1 MHLGTVRIEATTI
14 LTTCIELVRLIQ
26 YQLNYLTAARLSLME
41 SYAALQRKDIFFFFA
56 WFRSSLRATRG
67 HAEQKRRAA
76 SRGPHDPSDCRG
88 PQSSHIQRFGKSP
101 YGRYSHVKLGF
112 LAAVTYYLQRSAN
125 ADRKVVTG
133 LLLFAGY
140 SRLLEQPPSGPKASE
155 LKPIT
160 TTGKASGLN
169 TRLLLSWGQDFHLL
183 MFCIL
188 CAIY

>member
-1 MHLGTVRIEATTI
+1 MHRIGEINSVPTK
-14 LTTCIELVRLIQ
+14 
-26 YQLNYLTAARLSLME
+26 LSYCSSSEPHGKLCRFAE
-41 SYAALQRKDIFFFFA
+41 KGYFFFLCMISLVFESDT
-56 WFRSSLRATRG
+56 RSRRA
-67 HAEQKRRAA
+67 KRRAA

-88 PQSSHIQRFGKSP
+88 PQSSHIQRLGKSP

>member
-1 MHLGTVRIEATTI
+1 MHQIGEINSVPTKLSYCSSSEPHGKLCSFAKEGYFFLCMIS
-14 LTTCIELVRLIQ
+14 LVF
-26 YQLNYLTAARLSLME
+26 E
-41 SYAALQRKDIFFFFA
+41 SDT
-56 WFRSSLRATRG
+56 RS
-67 HAEQKRRAA
+67 RRAEA
-76 SRGPHDPSDCRG
+76 PHSLAGSGRPLWLTG
-88 PQSSHIQRFGKSP
+88 PQSSHIQRLGKSP

-112 LAAVTYYLQRSAN
+112 LAAVTYYLQCSAN

-133 LLLFAGY
+133 LLLLASY
-140 SRLLEQPPSGPKASE
+140 SRLLEQPPSGPKTSE